1 MRKCFLIMLC
11 FLTASFVFG
20 QAFNPVARLKEAQS
34 RAAAVRAARVDAL
47 RQLGEAIEGVRI
59 SSRTTVK
66 DFITESDEIHA
77 QFDAFLQGAQ
87 QEGKPNIYDDG
98 TVTVKMVIYLRDAV
112 QGLQQIAQNS
122 NKVSPRDIA
131 NIANTSPYKKFEA
144 VGNGAMN
151 VVPSPASNIDLWTYV
166 NVQGK
171 LMARRAAQMDAY
183 RNMAETLEGIK
194 IDSKTTVKDFVAESD
209 TITASF
215 QGIVRGVQFAP
226 NPVYRPDGV
235 VEITATLDVNHLM
248 QFMSAMSAYSNK
260 NITKNSLANIK
271 AAYPQGIITTTG
283 VGVPPANYVM
293 RAPSYPPVSTKPD
306 YDRLPGKYVPPP
318 STKPVD
324 PTTLPDYTKPIVPV
338 VPETKPIAPVVPETK
353 PVVPGTQDPYKPVTP
368 TVPQIPAPPT
378 PPGMVLDFIDPPE
391 MPPLPKVPERFVP
404 EWAKKHIT
412 ATGNG
417 AYPENMEVG
426 QAMAMARRAA
436 QVDAYRLL
444 AENALGVKLQ
454 SETSIKEFVAENDL
468 IKARVNDVFLRG
480 GETIA
485 DRDNREGRYFEVDM
499 RLYLGDI
506 WEIIDAEYNKEL
518 VGKYGQQIESFQ
530 PDFSKAQSDFQN
542 YQAKLDDYRK
552 RAEDYKIQLEN
563 YYRQQS
569 ANLASNYP
577 NARQYNDQYNKYLAE
592 TQGYQSRH
600 KEGKDRLEK
609 NRKDLLD
616 YMAKHKQY
624 KEQYKKLYEMY
635 KNESEAALM
644 EGPPI
649 PPVLVY
655 SGPTRGIMPPLPKVP
670 ERFVPEWANKEIKA
684 KGIGAYPK
692 DMDTNQAM
700 AMAKRAAQID
710 AYRLLVENAM
720 GVRLSAE
727 TTVKDFV
734 VESDTIKAR
743 VQDAYLRGAEEV
755 GGRDV
760 RQDRYYELEMKLY
773 LGYMWEIIDAHYNKT
788 LIEKYGKKLEDY
800 QPDQVRYKNEIQAYQ
815 AMLKEFKGKY
825 LGYKERLEGYYA
837 KEKAKLSVNHSVPKK
852 YLGFYEKYR
861 KQAQDLDAQYKKYE
875 SDLAQYQQEKEREK
889 AEYEKQKALYQ
900 QKYNAYQKEAEI
912 ALVPPPP
919 MPPNVAFKSPVLGG
933 QISLPEPPQRFVP
946 EWAKKNIKANGIGVY
961 PKNMADGQA
970 MAMARRAAQVDAYR
984 VLVESAMGVHLQ
996 SETSVQDFLTQKD
1009 EMTAR
1014 VKESFLRGAQEV
1026 GGRDVSNERYYEIT
1040 MQLFLGDMWEI
1051 IDAEYNKVLME
1062 KYGKQLTD
1070 YQPDQVRFRTEMEI
1084 YQTQLQEYKKQTE
1097 EYYADLNKYY
1107 AQYGSK
1113 FNVDLPL
1120 AKKYQGEYQKNLS
1133 KMQDHKAQ
1141 YAKYQKEVEAYQAQ
1155 KQQQAREYEKRQ
1167 AEYQSKYNMYKGEA
1181 EVALIP
1187 APPAPPALVFAAP
1200 QTGANNVPT
1209 PPERFVPEWAK
1220 KDIKATGTGSYPKD
1234 KPLPQAKLL
1243 AQRAAQV
1250 DAYRLLVESAVGVHL
1265 QSQTAV
1271 KDFIAQKDRI
1281 STKVNDV
1288 FLKGAQVVAVN
1299 DVPERQYCQVE
1310 MKLYLGDMWEII
1322 DAEYNKVLMQQYG
1335 QKLEDF
1341 QPDQARYRTEMELY
1355 QGQLNTYKQAAEA
1368 YKKQLEEYY
1377 SRYGSKLSL
1386 DYPICKKHRDLYQ
1399 KYSSQAQAFDAQY
1412 SQHQQSVV
1420 NYQREKERQSQEY
1433 EQYKS
1438 QAQMQFQAYEREAQE
1453 KE

>member
-1 MRKCFLIMLC
+1 MLC
-11 FLTASFVFG
+11 FLIVSSVFG
-20 QAFNPVARLKEAQS
+20 QVFNPVARLKESQS

-47 RQLGEAIEGVRI
+47 RQLGEAIQGVRI
-59 SSRTTVK
+59 NSRTTVK
-66 DFITESDEIHA
+66 DFVTESDEIHA

-98 TVTVKMVIYLRDAV
+98 TVTVKMVIYLQEAV

-122 NKVSPRDIA
+122 NKISPRDVA
-131 NIANTSPYKKFEA
+131 NLVNTSPYKKFEA

-151 VVPSPASNIDLWTYV
+151 VVPSPASNIDLWSYV
-166 NVQGK
+166 TVQGK

-194 IDSKTTVKDFVAESD
+194 IDSKTTVKDFVAQSD

-215 QGIVRGVQFAP
+215 QGIVRGVQFEP

-235 VEITATLDVNHLM
+235 VEINAFLDVNHLM
-248 QFMSAMSAYSNK
+248 QFLSAMNAYAAK
-260 NITKNSLANIK
+260 DVTQKSLANIK
-271 AAYPQGIITTTG
+271 AAYPQGIIRTTG

-293 RAPSYPPVSTKPD
+293 RSPSYPPVSTKPD
-306 YDRLPGKYVPPP
+306 YNRVPGEYTPPTTQPVVPPADTYP
-318 STKPVD
+318 QPPYTKPGTGTDTKPVA
-324 PTTLPDYTKPIVPV
+324 PIIPD
-338 VPETKPIAPVVPETK
+338 TK
-353 PVVPGTQDPYKPVTP
+353 PVIPGTQDPIKPVTP
-368 TVPQIPAPPT
+368 VIPQIPAPPV

-391 MPPLPKVPERFVP
+391 LPPLPKVPERFVP
-404 EWAKKHIT
+404 EWAKRHIT

-426 QAMAMARRAA
+426 QSLAMARRAA

-444 AENALGVKLQ
+444 AENAMGVKLQ
-454 SETSIKEFVAENDL
+454 SETTIKEFVAENDL

-480 GETIA
+480 GETTNE
-485 DRDNREGRYFEVDM
+485 RDFRNERYFEVDM

-518 VGKYGQQIESFQ
+518 IGKYGKQIETFQ
-530 PDFSKAQSDFQN
+530 PDYSKAERDFQS
-542 YQAKLDDYRK
+542 YQVKLDDYRRK
-552 RAEDYKIQLEN
+552 AEEYKVQLES

-569 ANLASNYP
+569 ANLASSYP
-577 NARQYNDQYNKYLAE
+577 KAKEYKDQYNKYMAE

-600 KEGKDRLEK
+600 NEGKSRLDK
-609 NRKDLLD
+609 HRKDLLE
-616 YMAKHKQY
+616 YMAKHKEY
-624 KEQYKKLYEMY
+624 KDQYKKLYEMY

-644 EGPPI
+644 EGPPV

-734 VESDTIKAR
+734 TQSDTIKAR

-755 GGRDV
+755 AGRDI
-760 RQDRYYELEMKLY
+760 RQDRYYEIEMKLY

-788 LIEKYGKKLEDY
+788 LMEKYGKKLEDY
-800 QPDQVRYKNEIQAYQ
+800 QPDQIRYKNEIQAYQ
-815 AMLKEFKGKY
+815 AILKEFKGKY

-837 KEKAKLSVNHSVPKK
+837 KEKAKLAVNHSVPKK
-852 YLGFYEKYR
+852 YQGLYEKYR
-861 KQAQDLDAQYKKYE
+861 KQALEMDSQYQKYE
-875 SDLAQYQQEKEREK
+875 KDLQQYQQEKERER

-900 QKYNAYQKEAEI
+900 QKYNAYQQEAEI

-919 MPPNVAFKSPVLGG
+919 MPPAASFKSPVLGG
-933 QISLPEPPQRFVP
+933 QVSLPEPPQRFVP
-946 EWAKKNIKANGIGVY
+946 EWAKKHIKANGTGIY
-961 PKNMADGQA
+961 PKNMAEGQA

-984 VLVESAMGVHLQ
+984 VLVESAMGVHLK

-1014 VKESFLRGAQEV
+1014 VKESFLRGAQEI
-1026 GGRDVSNERYYEIT
+1026 GGRDVANERYYEIT
-1040 MQLFLGDMWEI
+1040 MQLYLGDMWEI

-1062 KYGKQLTD
+1062 KYGKQLSD

-1084 YQTQLQEYKKQTE
+1084 YQTQLLEYKKQTE
-1097 EYYADLNKYY
+1097 DYYKELDKYY

-1120 AKKYQGEYQKNLS
+1120 AKKYKGEYQKNLAKS
-1133 KMQDHKAQ
+1133 QEYKSQ

-1155 KQQQAREYEKRQ
+1155 KQQHKMEYEKYQ
-1167 AEYQSKYNMYKGEA
+1167 AEYEKKYNMYKGEA

-1187 APPAPPALVFAAP
+1187 APPAPPALIFNAP
-1200 QTGANNVPT
+1200 QAGTNTVPA
-1209 PPERFVPEWAK
+1209 PPERFVPEWAR
-1220 KDIKATGTGSYPKD
+1220 KDITATGTGSYPKD
-1234 KPLPQAKLL
+1234 KPAPQAKLL

-1288 FLKGAQVVAVN
+1288 FLKGAQVVAVK

-1355 QGQLNTYKQAAEA
+1355 QSQLNTFQQAAQA
-1368 YKKQLEEYY
+1368 YRNQLNEYN
-1377 SRYGSKLSL
+1377 SRYGSKLAL

-1399 KYSSQAQAFDAQY
+1399 KYLSQAQSFESQY
-1412 SQHQQSVV
+1412 SQHQQSVI
-1420 NYQREKERQSQEY
+1420 NYQREKERQAQDY
-1433 EQYKS
+1433 EQYKT
-1438 QAQMQFQAYEREAQE
+1438 QAQRQYQAYERESQE